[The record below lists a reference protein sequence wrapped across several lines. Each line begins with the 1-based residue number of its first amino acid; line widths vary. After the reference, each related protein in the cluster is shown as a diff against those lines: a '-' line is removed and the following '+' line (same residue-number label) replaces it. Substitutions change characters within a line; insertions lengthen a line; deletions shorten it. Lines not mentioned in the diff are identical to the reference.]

1 MKLRQYQE
9 DAVNELRQRI
19 AKGQTRLVLCAPTGA
34 GKTVIFSYIVN
45 SAIQKGKKVMIVT
58 DRVELLTQAGGA
70 LNAHGLRPEKIEAG
84 AKPNMNG
91 NCYTAMIETLSR
103 RISNADY
110 LNLIESIDLIIF
122 DECHKQAFNKIFPY
136 IPASSAV
143 IGVTATPHREGS
155 QTAMNEFYQDIVEVA
170 SIPSLIGQGFLA
182 KPITYGVKV
191 DLSNVRTR
199 GGDYDLAEMGNEYSR
214 QRVFKGVIE
223 NYKKICPNKKAI
235 AFSSNIASSEELTA
249 EFVQAG
255 INARHLDSEMSPS
268 KRLSTLEWYKHT
280 PNAVICNVG
289 ILTTGFDDPSIEVVI
304 LYRATKS
311 LPLFLQMCGRGSRV
325 TPNKDKFTILDFGNN
340 VSAHGFWEDERAW
353 SLEKKIKR
361 KGVAPVK
368 SCTSCEALVPASAR
382 ICHYCEFEFPKT
394 EQERQEEAFAELK
407 LLTKAQAMNLAR
419 KSDLQQKAMLAK
431 AKVIKPYWVIHN
443 LTSLEEANEFV
454 AMMGWSK
461 GWIYHNRE
469 RFPNLR

>member
-1 MKLRQYQE
+1 M
-9 DAVNELRQRI
+9 
-19 AKGQTRLVLCAPTGA
+19 VLCAPTGA

-45 SAIQKGKKVMIVT
+45 SAVQKGKKVMIVT

-70 LNAHGLRPEKIEAG
+70 LNAHGLTPERIEAG
-84 AKPNMNG
+84 AKPNMDAK
-91 NCYTAMIETLSR
+91 CYTAMIETLSR
-103 RISNADY
+103 RVANADY
-110 LNLIESIDLIIF
+110 LNLIESLDLIIF

-136 IPASSAV
+136 IHVKCVA
-143 IGVTATPHREGS
+143 IGVTATPHREGG
-155 QTAMNEFYQDIVEVA
+155 QVALRDFYQDIVEVA
-170 SIPSLIGQGFLA
+170 SIPSLIADGFLA
-182 KPITYGVKV
+182 KPITYGVRV

-214 QRVFKGVIE
+214 QRVFKGVID

-249 EFVQAG
+249 EFIHAG
-255 INARHLDSEMSPS
+255 INARHLDSEMSHS
-268 KRLSTLEWYKHT
+268 KRLSTLQWYKDT

-289 ILTTGFDDPSIEVVI
+289 ILTTGFDDPSIQVVI

-325 TPNKDKFTILDFGNN
+325 TPTKDSFTILDFGNN
-340 VSAHGFWEDERAW
+340 VSAHGFWEDDRAW
-353 SLEKKIKR
+353 SLEKKPKR
-361 KGVAPVK
+361 QGVAPVK
-368 SCTSCEALVPASAR
+368 TCKSCEALVPASAR
-382 ICHYCEFEFPKT
+382 SCHYCDFEFPKS
-394 EQERQEEAFAELK
+394 QREEEEDAVAELK

-443 LTSLEEANEFV
+443 LTSMEEASEFV
-454 AMMGWSK
+454 ALMGWSK